1 MKKINKK
8 IKFVIL
14 SIIVLIIT
22 IIYAVYFYHS
32 KIYKEFEETEL
43 TKELIPYE
51 EDKQKTNANKETKV
65 DNLTDEEYKIDENDE
80 VIIVHITGAVRNWG
94 IIELPMNSRIA
105 DAIEKAGG
113 LTEEADISNVNLA
126 YILEDGM
133 KVRIPSINDIVEDGK
148 QEENYISKENGEN
161 VVDFSKNNSKSV
173 NDVVNINTATQTEL
187 ETLPGIGTSTA
198 LKIVNYRNENGKF
211 ESIEDIK
218 NVSGIGEAKFNNIK
232 RLICIEKCIKH
243 IKNGEMRRKCRKIL
257 PKFTKSVIIIYDLK
271 HLWRKSHH
279 QSIYY

>member
-8 IKFVIL
+8 MKFVIL

-65 DNLTDEEYKIDENDE
+65 DNLTDEEYKIDENNE
-80 VIIVHITGAVRNWG
+80 VIIVHITGAVKNWG
-94 IIELPMNSRIA
+94 IIELPTNSRIA

-113 LTEEADISNVNLA
+113 LTEESDISNVNLA

-232 RLICIEKCIKH
+232 RLICI
-243 IKNGEMRRKCRKIL
+243 
-257 PKFTKSVIIIYDLK
+257 
-271 HLWRKSHH
+271 
-279 QSIYY
+279 

>member
-94 IIELPMNSRIA
+94 IIELPTNSRIA

-113 LTEEADISNVNLA
+113 LTEESDISNVNLA

-232 RLICIEKCIKH
+232 RLICI
-243 IKNGEMRRKCRKIL
+243 
-257 PKFTKSVIIIYDLK
+257 
-271 HLWRKSHH
+271 
-279 QSIYY
+279 

>member
-187 ETLPGIGTSTA
+187 ETLTGIGTSTA

-232 RLICIEKCIKH
+232 RLICI
-243 IKNGEMRRKCRKIL
+243 
-257 PKFTKSVIIIYDLK
+257 
-271 HLWRKSHH
+271 
-279 QSIYY
+279 